1 MNIHAIV
8 PDFRKREFHMII
20 QFCYIYVIYCLHGIL
35 TCQSCYSKMFIYF
48 SLNVVYLQYMDVSGF
63 FMLHAK
69 PKLFFFFSSEILLP
83 VFKKKIDIKH

>member
-48 SLNVVYLQYMDVSGF
+48 SLNVVYLLYMDVSGF

-69 PKLFFFFSSEILLP
+69 PKLFFFSPLKSFYQYL
-83 VFKKKIDIKH
+83 KKKIDIKH